1 MYSSGAWCAASLAIL
16 LVGCATIPDG
26 SVSMTVDKIARIEA
40 NYRALVAEIMR
51 LRFEKVP
58 LCSEVRR

>member
-26 SVSMTVDKIARIEA
+26 SVTFTADEMVTLVSNYARLQDRI
-40 NYRALVAEIMR
+40 RR
-51 LRFEKVP
+51 LELEKVP
-58 LCSEVRR
+58 LCK

>member
-26 SVSMTVDKIARIEA
+26 SVTFSPDEMVTLVTNYAR
-40 NYRALVAEIMR
+40 LVTTI
-51 LRFEKVP
+51 
-58 LCSEVRR
+58 

>member
-26 SVSMTVDKIARIEA
+26 SVTFSPDEMVTLVTNYARLQEEV
-40 NYRALVAEIMR
+40 RR
-51 LRFEKVP
+51 LRLEKVP
-58 LCSEVRR
+58 LCSEARW